1 MIKNLEVSRLIPK
14 DRRTVY
20 NEIANFENYV
30 NFIPGC
36 SKAKL
41 IEKNDDYEL
50 GLLEFDFLLRKYQIK
65 SKNILSDFQIKIEQI
80 EGPFDFFEGD
90 WQIGYISNDV
100 SEAKLVTKFE
110 LPFLLA
116 NLLPDKVI
124 DSFCE
129 SVLEAFLKNL
139 DN

>member
-1 MIKNLEVSRLIPK
+1 VIKNLEVSRLIPK
-14 DRRTVY
+14 DRQTVY

-41 IEKNDDYEL
+41 IEKNDDYEI

-80 EGPFDFFEGD
+80 EGPFDFFEGI
-90 WQIGYISNDV
+90 WQIGYKSNDV

>member
-14 DRRTVY
+14 DRQTVF

-50 GLLEFDFLLRKYQIK
+50 GLLEFDFLLRKYQI
-65 SKNILSDFQIKIEQI
+65 E
-80 EGPFDFFEGD
+80 
-90 WQIGYISNDV
+90 
-100 SEAKLVTKFE
+100 KLE
-110 LPFLLA
+110 LVA
-116 NLLPDKVI
+116 I
-124 DSFCE
+124 
-129 SVLEAFLKNL
+129 
-139 DN
+139 

>member
-14 DRRTVY
+14 DRQTVF

-65 SKNILSDFQIKIEQI
+65 SKNVLSDFQIKIEQI
-80 EGPFDFFEGD
+80 EGPFDFFEGI
-90 WQIGYISNDV
+90 WQIGYKGDDV

-116 NLLPDKVI
+116 NLIPDNVI

-129 SVLEAFLKNL
+129 KALEAFLKNL

>member
-14 DRRTVY
+14 DRQTVY

-41 IEKNDDYEL
+41 IEKNDDYEI

-80 EGPFDFFEGD
+80 EGPFDFFEGI
-90 WQIGYISNDV
+90 WQIGYKSNDV

>member
-14 DRRTVY
+14 DRQTVY

-41 IEKNDDYEL
+41 IEKNDDYEI

>member
-36 SKAKL
+36 TKAKL

-100 SEAKLVTKFE
+100 SEAKLVTKLE
-110 LPFLLA
+110 LPF
-116 NLLPDKVI
+116 
-124 DSFCE
+124 C
-129 SVLEAFLKNL
+129 
-139 DN
+139 

>member
-14 DRRTVY
+14 DRQTVY

-41 IEKNDDYEL
+41 IEKNDDYEI

-65 SKNILSDFQIKIEQI
+65 SKNVLSDFQIKIEQI
-80 EGPFDFFEGD
+80 EGPFDFFEGV
-90 WQIGYISNDV
+90 WQIGYKSNDV

-124 DSFCE
+124 DSLCE

-139 DN
+139 DD

>member
-41 IEKNDDYEL
+41 IEKNDDYEI

-116 NLLPDKVI
+116 NLLPDKAI

>member
-14 DRRTVY
+14 DRQTVF

-65 SKNILSDFQIKIEQI
+65 SKNVLSDFQIKIEQI
-80 EGPFDFFEGD
+80 EGPFDFFEGI
-90 WQIGYISNDV
+90 WQIGYKGDDV

-116 NLLPDKVI
+116 NLIPDNVI

-129 SVLEAFLKNL
+129 TVLEAFLKNL

>member
-36 SKAKL
+36 TKAKL

-80 EGPFDFFEGD
+80 EGPFDFFEGN
-90 WQIGYISNDV
+90 WQIGYKSNDV

-116 NLLPDKVI
+116 NLLPDKVV

>member
-14 DRRTVY
+14 DRQTVF

-65 SKNILSDFQIKIEQI
+65 SKNVLSDFQIKIEQI
-80 EGPFDFFEGD
+80 EGPFDFFEGI
-90 WQIGYISNDV
+90 WQIGYKSDDV

-116 NLLPDKVI
+116 NLLPDNAI

-129 SVLEAFLKNL
+129 TALEAFLKNL

>member
-1 MIKNLEVSRLIPK
+1 VIKNLEVSRLIPK

-36 SKAKL
+36 TKAKL

-116 NLLPDKVI
+116 NLLPDKAI

>member
-36 SKAKL
+36 TKAKL

-80 EGPFDFFEGD
+80 EGPFNFFEGD

>member
-14 DRRTVY
+14 DRQTVY

-41 IEKNDDYEL
+41 IEKNDDYEI

-80 EGPFDFFEGD
+80 EGPFDFFEGN
-90 WQIGYISNDV
+90 WQIGYKSNDV

-116 NLLPDKVI
+116 NLLPDKLI
-124 DSFCE
+124 GTFCV
-129 SVLEAFLKNL
+129 SALDAFLKNL

>member
-30 NFIPGC
+30 NFITGC
-36 SKAKL
+36 TKAKL

-90 WQIGYISNDV
+90 WQIGYISNDL

>member
-14 DRRTVY
+14 DRQTVY

-41 IEKNDDYEL
+41 IEKNDDYEI

-90 WQIGYISNDV
+90 WQIGYISNDL

>member
-41 IEKNDDYEL
+41 IEKNDDYEI

>member
-36 SKAKL
+36 TKAKL

-80 EGPFDFFEGD
+80 EGPFDFFEGN
-90 WQIGYISNDV
+90 WQIGYKSNDV

-116 NLLPDKVI
+116 SLLPDKVI

>member
-14 DRRTVY
+14 DRQTVF

-65 SKNILSDFQIKIEQI
+65 SKNVLSDFQIKIEQI

-139 DN
+139 DD

>member
-14 DRRTVY
+14 DRQTVF

-65 SKNILSDFQIKIEQI
+65 SKNVLSDFQIKIEQI
-80 EGPFDFFEGD
+80 EGPFDFFEGI
-90 WQIGYISNDV
+90 WQIGYKSDDV

-116 NLLPDKVI
+116 NLIPDNVI

-129 SVLEAFLKNL
+129 TVLEAFLKNL

>member
-14 DRRTVY
+14 DRQTVF

-65 SKNILSDFQIKIEQI
+65 SKNVLSDFQIKIEQI
-80 EGPFDFFEGD
+80 EGPFDFFEGI
-90 WQIGYISNDV
+90 WQIGYKSDDV

-116 NLLPDKVI
+116 NLIPDNVI

-129 SVLEAFLKNL
+129 KALEAFLKNL

>member
-1 MIKNLEVSRLIPK
+1 M
-14 DRRTVY
+14 
-20 NEIANFENYV
+20 
-30 NFIPGC
+30 
-36 SKAKL
+36 

-65 SKNILSDFQIKIEQI
+65 SKNVLSDFQIKIEQI
-80 EGPFDFFEGD
+80 EGPFDFFEGT
-90 WQIGYISNDV
+90 WQIGYKSDDV

-116 NLLPDKVI
+116 NLIPDNVI

-129 SVLEAFLKNL
+129 TALEAFLKNL

>member
-14 DRRTVY
+14 DRQTVF

-36 SKAKL
+36 SKAEL
-41 IEKNDDYEL
+41 IEKNDNYEL

-65 SKNILSDFQIKIEQI
+65 SKNVFSDFQIKIEQI
-80 EGPFDFFEGD
+80 DGPFDFFEGV
-90 WQIGYISNDV
+90 WQIGYKGDDV
-100 SEAKLVTKFE
+100 SEAKLVAEFE

-116 NLLPDKVI
+116 NLLPDNVI

-129 SVLEAFLKNL
+129 KALEAFLKNL
-139 DN
+139 DS

>member
-14 DRRTVY
+14 DRQTVY

-41 IEKNDDYEL
+41 IEKNDDYEI

-80 EGPFDFFEGD
+80 EGPFDFFEGN
-90 WQIGYISNDV
+90 WQIGYKSNDV

>member
-14 DRRTVY
+14 DRQTVY

-41 IEKNDDYEL
+41 IEKNDDYEI

-80 EGPFDFFEGD
+80 EGPFDFFEGN
-90 WQIGYISNDV
+90 WQIGYKSNDV

-129 SVLEAFLKNL
+129 GALDAFLKNL

>member
-36 SKAKL
+36 TKAKL

-116 NLLPDKVI
+116 NLLPDKAI

>member
-14 DRRTVY
+14 DRQTVY

-41 IEKNDDYEL
+41 IEKNDDYEI

-65 SKNILSDFQIKIEQI
+65 SKNILSDFQIKIKQI
-80 EGPFDFFEGD
+80 EGPFDFFEGN
-90 WQIGYISNDV
+90 WQIGYKSNDV

-116 NLLPDKVI
+116 NLVPDRVI

-129 SVLEAFLKNL
+129 SALEAFLKNL

>member
-36 SKAKL
+36 TKAKL

-139 DN
+139 DD

>member
-30 NFIPGC
+30 NFITGC
-36 SKAKL
+36 TKAKL

>member
-14 DRRTVY
+14 DRQTVF

-36 SKAKL
+36 TKAKL

-90 WQIGYISNDV
+90 WQIGYISNDL

>member
-36 SKAKL
+36 TKAKL

>member
-14 DRRTVY
+14 DRQTVY

-41 IEKNDDYEL
+41 IEKNDDYEI
-50 GLLEFDFLLRKYQIK
+50 GLLEFDF
-65 SKNILSDFQIKIEQI
+65 
-80 EGPFDFFEGD
+80 FEGN
-90 WQIGYISNDV
+90 WQIGYKSNDV

-116 NLLPDKVI
+116 NLLPDRVI

-129 SVLEAFLKNL
+129 SALEAFLKNL